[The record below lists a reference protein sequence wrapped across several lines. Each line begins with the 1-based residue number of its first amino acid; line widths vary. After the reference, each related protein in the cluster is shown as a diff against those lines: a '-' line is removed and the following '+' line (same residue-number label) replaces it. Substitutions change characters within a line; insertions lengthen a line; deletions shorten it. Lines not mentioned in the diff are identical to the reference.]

1 MTNNK
6 IRAIMKST
14 NERGVNFMWSK
25 TKSLF
30 LSRVLT
36 GAMIG
41 LLCLLLFFIPTIAEW
56 YELVSNDNG
65 ILGEKDVFIPMCVIL
80 YLVEIVAL
88 NAMKELLILLGNINK
103 GEVFIERNTGCL
115 RAISWMCMLVGLLM
129 TILSLWRSIF
139 IFVGFFS
146 VMFGL
151 IMRVLKNVFEKA
163 VEIKSENDFTI

>member
-1 MTNNK
+1 
-6 IRAIMKST
+6 
-14 NERGVNFMWSK
+14 MWSK

-36 GAMIG
+36 IAMIG

-56 YELVSNDNG
+56 YDAVSDSGG
-65 ILGEKDVFIPMCVIL
+65 ILGDRDVFIPMCVIL
-80 YLVEIVAL
+80 YMGEAVAI

-103 GEVFIERNTGCL
+103 GEVFIERNTRCL
-115 RAISWMCMLVGLLM
+115 RAISWMCMSGGILM
-129 TILSLWRSIF
+129 TVLALWRDIF
-139 IFVGFFS
+139 IFAGFFS